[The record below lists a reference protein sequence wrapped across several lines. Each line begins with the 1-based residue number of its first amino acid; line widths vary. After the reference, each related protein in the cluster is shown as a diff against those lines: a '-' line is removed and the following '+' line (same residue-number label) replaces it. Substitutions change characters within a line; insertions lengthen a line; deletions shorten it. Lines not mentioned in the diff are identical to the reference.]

1 MTRIMLALA
10 ISANVACGLGATA
23 QGATTRSRTLQV
35 QVTAYC
41 DQGETASGVQTRRGI
56 VAADPDVLPLGSRIR
71 VEGLDARHNGTYDVQ
86 DTGSAV
92 KGRIIDI
99 FMADCAAAKRFGRQT
114 ARVQVL
120 RVGDD
125 PR

>member
-1 MTRIMLALA
+1 MLALA
-10 ISANVACGLGATA
+10 ISATAACGLDASA
-23 QGATTRSRTLQV
+23 QRTSRSKTLRV
-35 QVTAYC
+35 EVTAYC

-71 VEGLDARHNGTYDVQ
+71 VEGLDPRHNGTYDVE
-86 DTGSAV
+86 DTGGAV

-99 FMADCAAAKRFGRQT
+99 FMRDCAAAKRFGRQI

-120 RVGDD
+120 RLGDD
-125 PR
+125 TR